1 MLKKLLSAATLLTA
15 LNATQAQST
24 WGYDKAN
31 ADTKCEP
38 CNDFYQFVNGGW
50 KAKNPV
56 PAEYSRYGSFT
67 IIQNRNQDALK
78 SILDG
83 YLASTQVAGSNAQ
96 KLADYYYTVMDTNKL
111 NAEGYTPIKGD
122 LAKIDAIKNLN
133 EYNAY
138 IAKMHLAGQ
147 SWPFA
152 FYVDADQKNSSM
164 NIGNIAQN
172 GLNLPEKEY
181 YSKTDAKS
189 EEIRAAYKAYIVKLF
204 TLVGETEAN
213 ATTHAATIIA
223 IETKLAEVS
232 KGNVEQR
239 DPTTMYNVYSVVT
252 LQKLTPHFNWTTYF
266 KTLKIIPGKKI
277 IIGSPNFLKGWDIV
291 STATPLADMKLLLK
305 FNLLTAAANYL
316 SKDFVQTNFD
326 FSEKTL
332 RGTKKMKPRWKTAI
346 SATDGALGDA
356 LGQAYVAKYF
366 PPMAKTKMTELVNN
380 LKIALGDDIKQLSW
394 MSDSTR
400 KNALK
405 KLGTFTTKIG
415 YPDKW
420 KSYATVT
427 INRSSYWNNFNQAVA
442 FETRRNLNK
451 IGKPVDKSEWG
462 MTVPTVNAYYNPVN
476 NEIVFPAG
484 ILQPPFFDMNA
495 DDAVNYGGIG
505 GVIGHEM
512 THGFDDQG
520 AQYDEKGNLNNWF
533 AAKDLV
539 TFGEKSKCVIN
550 QFNNIIAIDTTH
562 LNGELVV
569 GESIADLGGI
579 TIAYAAYKNSLKGKP
594 TPPVLD
600 GFTAEQRFFIG
611 WAQGWC
617 SNELEQSVR
626 LQINTDPHPIS
637 RERVNAPLSNNK
649 AFKEAFGCKDGQHMV
664 APAGKN
670 CEIW

>member
-1 MLKKLLSAATLLTA
+1 MLKKLFSAATLLTA
-15 LNATQAQST
+15 LNTTQAQST

-31 ADTKCEP
+31 SDSKCAP
-38 CNDFYQFVNGGW
+38 CDDFYQFVNGGW

-83 YLASTQVAGSNAQ
+83 YLASKQVAGSNAQ

-133 EYNAY
+133 EYNGY

-204 TLVGETEAN
+204 MLVGETEAN

-239 DPTTMYNVYSVVT
+239 DPTTMYNVYSVAA

-266 KTLKIIPGKKI
+266 ATLKIAPGKKI
-277 IIGSPNFLKGWDIV
+277 IVGSPNYLIGWDKV

-356 LGQAYVAKYF
+356 LGEAYVAKYF

-405 KLGTFTTKIG
+405 KLATFTTKIG

-420 KSYATVT
+420 KSYATVN
-427 INRSSYWNNFNQAVA
+427 INRGSYWNNFNQAVA

-539 TFGEKSKCVIN
+539 TFSEKSKCVIN

-579 TIAYAAYKNSLKGKP
+579 TIAHAAYKNSLKGKSEP
-594 TPPVLD
+594 AVLD

-626 LQINTDPHPIS
+626 LQINTDSHPIS

-649 AFKEAFGCKDGQHMV
+649 AFKAAFGCKDGQHMV

>member
-1 MLKKLLSAATLLTA
+1 MIKQLLTVA
-15 LNATQAQST
+15 LLITTLNTQAQST

-31 ADTKCEP
+31 NADTKCEP
-38 CNDFYQFVNGGW
+38 CDNFYQFVNGGW

-56 PAEYSRYGSFT
+56 PAEYSRYGVFT
-67 IIQNRNQDALK
+67 LIQNRNQDALK
-78 SILDG
+78 GILDNC
-83 YLASTQVAGSNAQ
+83 LSTKQVAGSNAQ

-111 NAEGYTPIKGD
+111 NTDGYTPIKND

-133 EYNAY
+133 DYNSY
-138 IAKMHLAGQ
+138 IANMHAKGQ
-147 SWPFA
+147 GWPFA
-152 FYVDADQKNSSM
+152 FYVGADEKNSNM
-164 NIGNIAQN
+164 NIGYLAQN

-181 YSKTDAKS
+181 YTKTDAKS
-189 EEIRAAYKAYIVKLF
+189 LEIREAYKVFITKLF
-204 TLVGETEAN
+204 TLIGTNETIAVQN
-213 ATTHAATIIA
+213 ATTIVAF
-223 IETKLAEVS
+223 ETKLAEVS
-232 KGNVEQR
+232 KGAVEMR
-239 DPTTMYNVYSVVT
+239 DPKSMYNVYTLAT

-266 KTLKIIPGKKI
+266 KTLKVVLGKKI
-277 IIGSPNFLKGWDIV
+277 IVGAPNYLKGYDAV
-291 STATPLADMKLLLK
+291 SAATPLADMKLLLK

-316 SKDFVQTNFD
+316 SKDFVQANFD
-326 FSEKTL
+326 FNEKIL
-332 RGTKKMKPRWKTAI
+332 RGTKKMKPRWKIAV
-346 SATDGALGDA
+346 SATDVALGDA
-356 LGQAYVAKYF
+356 LGQVYVTKYF
-366 PPMAKTKMTELVNN
+366 PPAAKTKMTELVNN
-380 LKIALGDDIKQLSW
+380 LKIALRENINQLSW

-400 KNALK
+400 INALK

-420 KSYATVT
+420 KNYATMNV
-427 INRSSYWNNFNQAVA
+427 NRSSYWYNSNQAMLY
-442 FETRRNLNK
+442 ETRRMLAK
-451 IGKPVDKSEWG
+451 LGKPVDKTEWG
-462 MTVPTVNAYYNPVN
+462 MTTPTVNAYYNPAY

-484 ILQPPFFDMNA
+484 ILQPPFFDLNA

-533 AAKDLV
+533 AAADMIK
-539 TFGEKSKCVIN
+539 FKEKSKCVIN
-550 QFNNIIAIDTTH
+550 QFNNIVAIDTLK

-579 TIAYAAYKNSLKGKP
+579 TIAYAAYKNSLIGKP

-600 GFTAEQRFFIG
+600 GFTGDQRFFIG

-649 AFKEAFGCKDGQHMV
+649 AFRAAFGCKDGQKMV
-664 APAGKN
+664 APVGKN

>member
-1 MLKKLLSAATLLTA
+1 MLKKLLSAAALLTA
-15 LNATQAQST
+15 LNTQAQST

-31 ADTKCEP
+31 NADTKCEP
-38 CNDFYQFVNGGW
+38 CDNFYQFVNGGW

-56 PAEYSRYGSFT
+56 PAEYSRYGVFT
-67 IIQNRNQDALK
+67 LIQNRNQDALK
-78 SILDG
+78 GILDG
-83 YLASTQVAGSNAQ
+83 YLGTKQVAGSNAQ

-111 NAEGYTPIKGD
+111 NADGYTPIKGD
-122 LAKIDAIKNLN
+122 LAKIDAIKNLK

-138 IAKMHLAGQ
+138 IANMHAKGQ
-147 SWPFA
+147 GWPFA
-152 FYVDADQKNSSM
+152 FYVSADEKNSNM
-164 NIGNIAQN
+164 NIGYVAQN

-189 EEIRAAYKAYIVKLF
+189 VEIREAYKVFITKLF
-204 TLVGETEAN
+204 TLIGTTEAV
-213 ATTHAATIIA
+213 ATQNAATIVA
-223 IETKLAEVS
+223 LETKLAEVS
-232 KGNVEQR
+232 KGAVEMR
-239 DPTTMYNVYSVVT
+239 DPESMYNVYTLAS
-252 LQKLTPHFNWTTYF
+252 LQKLTPHFNWATYF
-266 KTLKIIPGKKI
+266 KALKVVPGKKI
-277 IIGSPNFLKGWDIV
+277 IVGAPNYLKGYDAV
-291 STATPLADMKLLLK
+291 SAATPLADMKLLLK

-316 SKDFVQTNFD
+316 SKDFVQANFD
-326 FSEKTL
+326 FNEKTL
-332 RGTKKMKPRWKTAI
+332 RGTKKMKPRWKTAVG
-346 SATDGALGDA
+346 ATDGALGDA
-356 LGQAYVAKYF
+356 LGQVYVAKYF
-366 PPMAKTKMTELVNN
+366 PPAAKTKMTELVNN
-380 LKIALGDDIKQLSW
+380 LKIALREDINQLSW

-400 KNALK
+400 ANALK

-415 YPDKW
+415 YPDTW
-420 KSYATVT
+420 KSYATMN
-427 INRSSYWNNFNQAVA
+427 INRSSYWYNSSQAA
-442 FETRRNLNK
+442 LYETRRMLAK
-451 IGKPVDKSEWG
+451 LGKPVDKTEWG
-462 MTVPTVNAYYNPVN
+462 MTTPTVNAYYNPAY

-484 ILQPPFFDMNA
+484 ILQPPFFDLNA

-533 AAKDLV
+533 AAADMVK
-539 TFGEKSKCVIN
+539 FNEKSKCVIN
-550 QFNNIIAIDTTH
+550 QFNNIVAIDTLK

-579 TIAYAAYKNSLKGKP
+579 TIAYAAYKNSIKGKP
-594 TPPVLD
+594 VPPVLD
-600 GFTAEQRFFIG
+600 GFTGDQRFFIG

-617 SNELEQSVR
+617 SNELDQSVR

-649 AFKEAFGCKDGQHMV
+649 AFRAAFGCKDGQKMV